1 MKKTSRMKHKNGH
14 MLLLAALGG
23 VLLLLL
29 TACSKQQTPGA
40 SLPAADVPPAT
51 QVQPEAEAPQAAE
64 PELSEPAVPAEP
76 AEPEAPARTVS
87 YAMLLGGAETTV
99 YPEVS
104 DAEIIFWDSAVGGQI
119 AAVAKFA
126 QAMPGAADAL
136 QSCDFTDLDG
146 DGNSDLTADFTFA
159 DGSTASLLWFYADG
173 GFVYNAEFSILL
185 GETPAGDGE

>member
-1 MKKTSRMKHKNGH
+1 MKKQIVTNHKSKHA
-14 MLLLAALGG
+14 LLLAALAGTM
-23 VLLLLL
+23 LLAL
-29 TACSKQQTPGA
+29 TACSRQQAPDA
-40 SLPAADVPPAT
+40 SLPAADVPPAV
-51 QVQPEAEAPQAAE
+51 QAQPEAE

-146 DGNSDLTADFTFA
+146 DGNSELSASFTFA
-159 DGSTASLLWFYADG
+159 DGSAASLLWFYTDG
-173 GFVYNAEFSILL
+173 GFVYNEEFSVLP
-185 GETPAGDGE
+185 GEASAGGE

>member
-14 MLLLAALGG
+14 TLLLAALAG
-23 VLLLLL
+23 VMLLLL
-29 TACSKQQTPGA
+29 TACGRREVPDA

-51 QVQPEAEAPQAAE
+51 QVQPEAQTPQTAKPAPEE
-64 PELSEPAVPAEP
+64 PTAPAEP

-87 YAMLLGGAETTV
+87 YAMLVDGTETTV

-173 GFVYNAEFSILL
+173 GFVYNAEFSILP
-185 GETPAGDGE
+185 GEAPANGGE

>member
-1 MKKTSRMKHKNGH
+1 MKKQIVMKHKNGRA
-14 MLLLAALGG
+14 LLLAALGS
-23 VLLLLL
+23 VLLLAL
-29 TACSKQQTPGA
+29 TACSRQQVPDA
-40 SLPAADVPPAT
+40 SLPATDVPPAV

-64 PELSEPAVPAEP
+64 PELSEPTVPVEP
-76 AEPEAPARTVS
+76 AEPEVPARTAS

-146 DGNSDLTADFTFA
+146 DGNSDLTASFTFA
-159 DGSTASLLWFYADG
+159 DGSTASLLWFCTDG
-173 GFVYNAEFSILL
+173 GFVYNEEFSILP
-185 GETPAGDGE
+185 GEAPAGGGE

>member
-1 MKKTSRMKHKNGH
+1 MEKISRMKHKNGH
-14 MLLLAALGG
+14 MLLLAALTG
-23 VLLLLL
+23 VMLLLL
-29 TACSKQQTPGA
+29 TACDRREAPDA

-51 QVQPEAEAPQAAE
+51 QVQPEVQTPQTAEAT
-64 PELSEPAVPAEP
+64 PEEPAAPAE
-76 AEPEAPARTVS
+76 AAAPETPARMGS
-87 YAMLLGGAETTV
+87 YSMLLGGAEITV

-104 DAEIIFWDSAVGGQI
+104 NTEIIFWDNAVGGQI

-173 GFVYNAEFSILL
+173 GFVYNAEFSILP